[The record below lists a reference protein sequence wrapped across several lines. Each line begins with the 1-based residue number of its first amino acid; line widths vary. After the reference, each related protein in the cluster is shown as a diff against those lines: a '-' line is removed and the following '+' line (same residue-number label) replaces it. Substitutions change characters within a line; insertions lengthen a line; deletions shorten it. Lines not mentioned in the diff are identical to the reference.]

1 MDKIKKDIRQV
12 RENINEIDYKIAE
25 LFEKRMK
32 CAAELAEAK
41 KEIGAPIYDK
51 NREDEK
57 LADITRN
64 RSNPFIVKGLE
75 EIFIQMM
82 SISRKYQYHLVHQRD
97 RYIENYFTEVPEPV
111 MFPDTRVVYAGLPGS
126 FTCMAC
132 EKFFGRDIDHYGVAQ
147 FKEVAMALNE
157 GEADYGVLPIE
168 NSSAGDVAGVY
179 NILLEHDV
187 CIVGEVFVKVDHCLL
202 GCPGSKIEE
211 IETVYS
217 HPQGLM
223 QCAPYLEKLG
233 VEQKSVENTAIAA
246 EMIAKRNN
254 PREAA
259 IASRRAAELYGLDIL
274 EESINFDASNETRFV
289 ILSKKRQYTKD
300 ASKISISFAVLHE
313 SGTLYNILS
322 HFIYNDLN
330 LSHIESV
337 PLPDRQWEYRFYVD
351 ISGNLHDA
359 EVRNALQGVRAEA
372 ANFRILGNY

>member
-1 MDKIKKDIRQV
+1 
-12 RENINEIDYKIAE
+12 
-25 LFEKRMK
+25 MK

-97 RYIENYFTEVPEPV
+97 RYIENYFTEVPELV
-111 MFPDTRVVYAGLPGS
+111 MFPDTRVVYAGVPGS